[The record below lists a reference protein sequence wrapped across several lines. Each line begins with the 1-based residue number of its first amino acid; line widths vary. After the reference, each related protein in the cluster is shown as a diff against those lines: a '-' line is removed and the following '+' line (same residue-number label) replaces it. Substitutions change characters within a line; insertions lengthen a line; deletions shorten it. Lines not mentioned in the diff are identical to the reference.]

1 MAKGFWVNTN
11 KSQAITAAIADLDKY
26 TDKMQKRI
34 RTAISDTTNAV
45 RDKAAERVSV
55 KTGTLKKSI
64 TAQMGKFGSAGFVT
78 AKARYAHFVEF
89 GAKAALI
96 MPKKGR
102 AIKIGNRIVHHALV
116 PARKARPFMRPAA
129 DAEKV
134 NLEKRIVEAVK
145 SERH

>member
-1 MAKGFWVNTN
+1 MAKSFWVNTN
-11 KSQAITAAIADLDKY
+11 KNHAMTAAMADLDKY
-26 TDKMQKRI
+26 TDKTKSRI
-34 RTAISDTTNAV
+34 RKAISDTTNAV
-45 RDKAAERVSV
+45 KDKAAGRVSV
-55 KTGTLKKSI
+55 RTGELKKSI
-64 TAQMGKFGSAGFVT
+64 TAQLSKTGNAGFVT

-96 MPKKGR
+96 MPKKGK